1 MCQGV
6 MLIYSLFEFGE
17 LRKEENFGECRYK
30 EVVIP
35 LGVSGAFLVGTCSVL
50 RSGIAG
56 ICGIWGK

>member
-1 MCQGV
+1 